1 MQTKEE
7 LLQYLRNNYKNVGHP
22 LYYSGT
28 NKIYFFFKGKVPIN
42 DIEDFLQRNHSY
54 TSNKKTSDKFYPL
67 AITKTQCQKLN
78 LNFTPLCSIKAS
90 IAQLE
95 EHWSCKLG
103 VGSSSLP
110 GG

>member
-54 TSNKKTSDKFYPL
+54 TSNKKKTSDKFYPL

-78 LNFTPLCSIKAS
+78 LNFPALLTLMTSSAS
-90 IAQLE
+90 GDQNWNLRGLKNFYE
-95 EHWSCKLG
+95 
-103 VGSSSLP
+103 
-110 GG
+110 

>member
-54 TSNKKTSDKFYPL
+54 TSNKKKPQ
-67 AITKTQCQKLN
+67 I
-78 LNFTPLCSIKAS
+78 NFTHL
-90 IAQLE
+90 QLQKP
-95 EHWSCKLG
+95 SVK
-103 VGSSSLP
+103 S
-110 GG
+110 